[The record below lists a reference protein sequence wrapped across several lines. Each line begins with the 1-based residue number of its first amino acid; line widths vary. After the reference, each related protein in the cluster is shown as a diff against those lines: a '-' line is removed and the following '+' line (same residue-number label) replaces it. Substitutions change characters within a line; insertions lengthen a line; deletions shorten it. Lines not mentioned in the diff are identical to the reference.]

1 MSASVE
7 INSAVC
13 DKLIATLDDEA
24 DKVVRKYAFKIQADS
39 QMAAPVD
46 TGALRNSAFTKTS
59 QGSTYQGAASA
70 ARNKNPD
77 ARIEDDISEDVD
89 KGQAIIAYPMEYA
102 IYVELG
108 TSKMPARSFLTSAA
122 ESNKNDFEQALK
134 DLIK

>member
-13 DKLIATLDDEA
+13 DKLIATLEDEA
-24 DKVVRKYAFKIQADS
+24 DKVVRKFAFKIQAES

-59 QGSTYQGAASA
+59 QGSSYQGAAA
-70 ARNKNPD
+70 TAKRKNPN
-77 ARIEDDISEDVD
+77 ARIDEDISEDVE
-89 KGQAIIAYPMEYA
+89 KGEAIIAYPMEYA
-102 IYVELG
+102 IYVEMG

-122 ESNKNDFEQALK
+122 ESNNEPFSQALK
-134 DLIK
+134 DLVK